1 MGDSFHDQLLEDSR
15 FLRADCRLD
24 TELVD
29 KLILQLNRIYPQ
41 ILTDKEATKF
51 RDLDVPTCVRLGEL
65 LAHLQGKGEEAC
77 REFYRALHLHVE
89 DVYFSLPTRLRLKSE
104 SLYYC
109 HIYTHLAHT
118 SLSEFH
124 NVSGLLRFLSPDSID
139 PLTNATPPTQ
149 QRYLLNDR
157 GPLFFLSC
165 FSAAVGVALMYY
177 YGEAR
182 VTVGSRA
189 LSMASLGLGR
199 RAREVLVWY
208 TEDPIR
214 K

>member
-15 FLRADCRLD
+15 FLRTDRRLD

-51 RDLDVPTCVRLGEL
+51 RDLDVPTCVRLAEL

-89 DVYFSLPTRLRLKSE
+89 EVYFSLPTRLRL
-104 SLYYC
+104 
-109 HIYTHLAHT
+109 
-118 SLSEFH
+118 
-124 NVSGLLRFLSPDSID
+124 RDSVD
-139 PLTNATPPTQ
+139 PFTITASPTQ
-149 QRYLLNDR
+149 PRYVLNDR
-157 GPLFFLSC
+157 GPLFFLGC
-165 FSAAVGVALMYY
+165 FGVAVGMALLYY
-177 YGEAR
+177 YGEAK
-182 VTVGSRA
+182 VTGGSRA
-189 LSMASLGLGR
+189 LGMAALGLGR
-199 RAREVLVWY
+199 RAREVLIWHA
-208 TEDPIR
+208 EDPIR